1 MESIDDGHGDSVFYI
16 QSGRPQKY
24 DPTRPRV
31 DLMWSRTDLGSG
43 HADVLSPERATYG
56 ALHVL

>member
-1 MESIDDGHGDSVFYI
+1 MDSIDYRHGDRVIHI

-24 DPTRPRV
+24 DHTRPRV
-31 DLMWSRTDLGSG
+31 DLMWSSDDLGIG
-43 HADVLSPERATYG
+43 HAVVLSPERATYG